1 MTPSDDY
8 VRDFVKKVNRSHV
21 LQTKSVMTDQK
32 PSKGSKSIAVS
43 DMDSI
48 DSALCE
54 MLRENAD
61 CCIIQDSS
69 GSDVGY
75 LNKKDIA
82 EVVKPL
88 EV

>member
-1 MTPSDDY
+1 MTPADDY

-43 DMDSI
+43 DMDSV

-61 CCIIQDSS
+61 CCISS
-69 GSDVGY
+69 RFKWFRCW
-75 LNKKDIA
+75 LFK
-82 EVVKPL
+82 
-88 EV
+88 

>member
-1 MTPSDDY
+1 MLI
-8 VRDFVKKVNRSHV
+8 V
-21 LQTKSVMTDQK
+21 
-32 PSKGSKSIAVS
+32 
-43 DMDSI
+43 
-48 DSALCE
+48 ALV
-54 MLRENAD
+54 
-61 CCIIQDSS
+61 QDSS

>member
-1 MTPSDDY
+1 MT
-8 VRDFVKKVNRSHV
+8 
-21 LQTKSVMTDQK
+21 
-32 PSKGSKSIAVS
+32 IAVNE
-43 DMDSI
+43 MDSV

-61 CCIIQDSS
+61 CCIVQDSS
-69 GSDVGY
+69 GSVVGY

-88 EV
+88 EA